1 MPVSDMETR
10 SEAQVIVCSAGL
22 DGGEDMDCGEYWPE
36 GSLGQHDC
44 WIPDADSTYRLVR
57 PRQKGRITDAKV

>member
-22 DGGEDMDCGEYWPE
+22 DGEEDMDCGEYWPE
-36 GSLGQHDC
+36 GSLGQHD
-44 WIPDADSTYRLVR
+44 Y
-57 PRQKGRITDAKV
+57 